1 MKKYN
6 LRCNYCGSDH
16 YTSYFFLML
25 RLLVCGE
32 VSYVCSDCGN
42 MSVYILVSHIVHN
55 TVSVNEK
62 EQKKR
67 FDNAKKELYRRG

>member
-25 RLLVCGE
+25 RLLVHGE
-32 VSYVCSDCGN
+32 VCYVCSNCGN
-42 MSVYILVSHIVHN
+42 MSNYILVSHIVHN
-55 TVSVNEK
+55 TISVKEKEHNKYVNEV
-62 EQKKR
+62 
-67 FDNAKKELYRRG
+67 KKELYRRG